1 MKVIQDRFRSRIH
14 FRLEPEPP
22 DRHWTRDH
30 RRERE
35 RHLADVQPDSDQL
48 IEVIFDDVKLLLV
61 SYFPKRMSKMKFL
74 VKNNQFS
81 RKYPVF
87 SKNIQFYPNNI
98 QFNPKNI
105 QFYPKNIRFYPINIQ
120 FSQKHLVSPQE
131 YPVLPRK
138 YPVFRQKSM
147 VSLCFQNLFLRF
159 KIKNSEQFWKKAKTL
174 IVE

>member
-87 SKNIQFYPNNI
+87 SKNI
-98 QFNPKNI
+98 
-105 QFYPKNIRFYPINIQ
+105 RFYPINIQ
-120 FSQKHLVSPQE
+120 FSQKHLVPPQN
-131 YPVLPRK
+131 YPVQPQNIQFHPENIQFFAKNRWFL
-138 YPVFRQKSM
+138 YVFRI
-147 VSLCFQNLFLRF
+147 CFCDLEL
-159 KIKNSEQFWKKAKTL
+159 KILNSFGKKPRL
-174 IVE
+174 

>member
-14 FRLEPEPP
+14 FRLEPEQP

-61 SYFPKRMSKMKFL
+61 SCYPKRMSKMKFL

-87 SKNIQFYPNNI
+87 SNNIQFYPNNI

-120 FSQKHLVSPQE
+120 FSQKHLVPPQN
-131 YPVLPRK
+131 YPVQPQNIEFHPK
-138 YPVFRQKSM
+138 NIQFYPENIQFFAKNRWFLYVFRI
-147 VSLCFQNLFLRF
+147 CFCD
-159 KIKNSEQFWKKAKTL
+159 
-174 IVE
+174 